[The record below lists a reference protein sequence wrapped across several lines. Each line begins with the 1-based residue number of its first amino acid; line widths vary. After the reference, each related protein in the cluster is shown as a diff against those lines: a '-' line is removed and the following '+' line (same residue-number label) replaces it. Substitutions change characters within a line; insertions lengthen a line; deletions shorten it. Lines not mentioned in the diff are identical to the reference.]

1 MIRRRLGF
9 SKTSKGRNYQTN
21 LQGRILN
28 LGYSVY
34 TWGKTKNGVKGV
46 VRVVNEGVLLN

>member
-1 MIRRRLGF
+1 MGKMGLIYWELYR
-9 SKTSKGRNYQTN
+9 SSCVTN

-28 LGYSVY
+28 LGYIVY